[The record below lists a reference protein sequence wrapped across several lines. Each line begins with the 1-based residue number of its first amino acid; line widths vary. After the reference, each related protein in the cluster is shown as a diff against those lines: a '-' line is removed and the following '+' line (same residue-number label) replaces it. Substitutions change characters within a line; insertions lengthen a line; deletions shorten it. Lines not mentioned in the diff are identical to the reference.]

1 MFFITPSD
9 CYSNI
14 VLICSYPVDKGR
26 ILNVHK
32 TLRRRSRR
40 LLSVLRT
47 FNFRRVFG
55 DMITTKLL

>member
-1 MFFITPSD
+1 MLFITPSD

-47 FNFRRVFG
+47 FNLRSVSTR
-55 DMITTKLL
+55 